1 MRRVIPLPF
10 PTDPTISSPAQLG
23 AVLRAARTQAAMSLE
38 DLALTLGIAKQTLQ
52 DLERGT
58 GTVSLSIAFA
68 ALAGLGIELQRVPNA
83 IEVGYGA

>member
-1 MRRVIPLPF
+1 MRRIIPLPF
-10 PTDPTISSPAQLG
+10 PADRTISSPAQLG

-68 ALAGLGIELQRVPNA
+68 ALAGLGIKLTRTRSA
-83 IEVGYGA
+83 GEVDHGA